1 MKYKKEY
8 KNKGFITD
16 LLSNSLD
23 ILPSLIPGVMQQVR
37 TVINQPEILPSL
49 ARTITKHVMG
59 STRNGDSRISSTGKE
74 IFKPT
79 VCTHTEN
86 IS

>member
-1 MKYKKEY
+1 MKYKKGY
-8 KNKGFITD
+8 KNNPQKGFITD

-23 ILPSLIPGVMQQVR
+23 ILPSLIPGMMQQVR
-37 TVINQPEILPSL
+37 TVINQPEIIPSL

-59 STRNGDSRISSTGKE
+59 SARKGDSRVSSAGKE

-79 VCTHTEN
+79 V
-86 IS
+86 